1 MKARLNLGIP
11 FEPVLLSAAPR
22 APIHVNRRD
31 PRVSLRSTLGF
42 TLTTA
47 SRAHEC
53 STMRTLGFILSL
65 FCFLSSFN
73 EVFCRQ
79 QVGTVSSASKTI
91 TISTEPNAIVWVDE
105 IRRGVT
111 DTSGNLTLKIFSSG
125 GHTLRVRAN
134 GFREM
139 SIPVLGTRAK
149 IKVELARTHDPAELA
164 FQEAETERDQA
175 RDAAAKQHAA
185 EFYRKAL
192 NLRPAFPAAHVG
204 LARIL
209 LDLGEIDSALEEITA
224 ARRTRRSYPEAS
236 AVEGR
241 IFRENTATDQAIA
254 SFRRAIREGNGFQP
268 EAHVGLARI
277 WEEKNQFEDA
287 VKEYELAI
295 KQLSESEPVIYQLL
309 GAVYEKL
316 QRPKDALT
324 AYEKYLEIAPN
335 GTYASAIRSIIE
347 QLRREAAGQQLMPQ

>member
-1 MKARLNLGIP
+1 M
-11 FEPVLLSAAPR
+11 
-22 APIHVNRRD
+22 
-31 PRVSLRSTLGF
+31 
-42 TLTTA
+42 
-47 SRAHEC
+47 
-53 STMRTLGFILSL
+53 GFILCL
-65 FCFLSSFN
+65 LCFLSSFN

-79 QVGTVSSASKTI
+79 KVRTVSSTSKTI
-91 TISTEPNAIVWVDE
+91 TINAEPNAIVWIDE

-111 DTSGNLTLKIFSSG
+111 DASGNLTLKIFSSG
-125 GHTLRVRAN
+125 RHTLRVRAN
-134 GFREM
+134 GFREA
-139 SIPVLGTRAK
+139 SVPILGARANMNVK
-149 IKVELARTHDPAELA
+149 LMRTNDQAELA

-175 RDAAAKQHAA
+175 KDAASKQHAA
-185 EFYRKAL
+185 ELYRKAL

-209 LDLGEIDSALEEITA
+209 LDLGEIDGALEEIAA
-224 ARRTRRSYPEAS
+224 ARRARRSYPEAA

-241 IFRENTATDQAIA
+241 IYRENTATDQAIA

-287 VKEYELAI
+287 AKEYELAI
-295 KQLSESEPVIYQLL
+295 KQLSESEPVIYQLQ

-316 QRPKDALT
+316 QRPKDAVT

-347 QLRREAAGQQLMPQ
+347 QLRREAAGQQLMPE

>member
-1 MKARLNLGIP
+1 MPQLAL
-11 FEPVLLSAAPR
+11 FVLLLSFSVSHIALSQGRKPAP
-22 APIHVNRRD
+22 
-31 PRVSLRSTLGF
+31 SST
-42 TLTTA
+42 
-47 SRAHEC
+47 
-53 STMRTLGFILSL
+53 
-65 FCFLSSFN
+65 
-73 EVFCRQ
+73 
-79 QVGTVSSASKTI
+79 SKTI
-91 TISTEPNAIVWVDE
+91 TINSEPNAVIWIDE
-105 IRRGVT
+105 IRRGAT
-111 DTSGNLTLKIFSSG
+111 DSSGNLTVKIFSPG
-125 GHTLRVRAN
+125 RHTLRVRAN
-134 GFREM
+134 GFKETTVPLPLPRG
-139 SIPVLGTRAK
+139 VVNVK
-149 IKVELARTHDPAELA
+149 LARTNDQAELA

-185 EFYRKAL
+185 ELYRKAL

-209 LDLGEIDSALEEITA
+209 LDLGEIDGAFDEVTA
-224 ARRTRRSYPEAS
+224 ARRARRSYPEAS

-241 IFRENTATDQAIA
+241 IYRENTATDQAIA

-316 QRPKDALT
+316 QRPKDAVT

-347 QLRREAAGQQLMPQ
+347 QLRREAAGQQLLPQ

>member
-1 MKARLNLGIP
+1 MPRLAL
-11 FEPVLLSAAPR
+11 FVL
-22 APIHVNRRD
+22 
-31 PRVSLRSTLGF
+31 
-42 TLTTA
+42 
-47 SRAHEC
+47 
-53 STMRTLGFILSL
+53 ILS
-65 FCFLSSFN
+65 FSASYAANFQG
-73 EVFCRQ
+73 RKPAP
-79 QVGTVSSASKTI
+79 SSASKAI
-91 TISTEPNAIVWVDE
+91 TINTEPNAIVWVDE

-111 DTSGNLTLKIFSSG
+111 DTSGSLTLKIFSAG
-125 GHTLRVRAN
+125 RHTLRVRAK

-139 SIPVLGTRAK
+139 SVPILAARANMNVK
-149 IKVELARTHDPAELA
+149 LARTNDQAELA

-185 EFYRKAL
+185 ELYRKAL
-192 NLRPAFPAAHVG
+192 NLRPAFPPAHVG

-209 LDLGEIDSALEEITA
+209 LDLGEIDSALEEIAA
-224 ARRTRRSYPEAS
+224 ARRARRSYPEAS

-241 IFRENTATDQAIA
+241 IYRENTATDQAIA

-287 VKEYELAI
+287 AREYELAI
-295 KQLSESEPVIYQLL
+295 KQLSESEPVIYQLQ

-347 QLRREAAGQQLMPQ
+347 QLRREAAGQQLLPQ

>member
-1 MKARLNLGIP
+1 
-11 FEPVLLSAAPR
+11 
-22 APIHVNRRD
+22 
-31 PRVSLRSTLGF
+31 VSLVVKKSETITEFGLR
-42 TLTTA
+42 TA
-47 SRAHEC
+47 DSKIHYGAHFASVLDSKLRIKEMTALA
-53 STMRTLGFILSL
+53 SLVLVALS
-65 FCFLSSFN
+65 F
-73 EVFCRQ
+73 
-79 QVGTVSSASKTI
+79 SASPAAYFQQRKPALASTPKTI
-91 TISTEPNAIVWVDE
+91 TINTEPKAIVWIDE

-111 DTSGNLTLKIFSSG
+111 DASGNLTLKIFSSG
-125 GHTLRVRAN
+125 RHTLRVRAN
-134 GFREM
+134 GFREV
-139 SIPVLGTRAK
+139 SVPILGGRANMNVK
-149 IKVELARTHDPAELA
+149 LARTNDEAELA

-175 RDAAAKQHAA
+175 RDAASKQHAA
-185 EFYRKAL
+185 ELYRKAL

-209 LDLGEIDSALEEITA
+209 LDLGEIDSALEEIAA
-224 ARRTRRSYPEAS
+224 ARRARRSYPEAS

-241 IFRENTATDQAIA
+241 IYRENTATDQAIA

-287 VKEYELAI
+287 AKEYELAI
-295 KQLSESEPVIYQLL
+295 KQLSESEPVIYQLQ

-316 QRPKDALT
+316 QRPKDAVT

-347 QLRREAAGQQLMPQ
+347 QLRREAAGQQLLPQ